1 MILHLFQKRI
11 SISYE
16 RTYIKPE
23 IFSPAIVMAYQV
35 RVNQCTH
42 FKCRRLKNKQVCI
55 PVGCVPSAA
64 VAVSLSMHWA
74 GGVYPSMH

>member
-23 IFSPAIVMAYQV
+23 IFSPVTVMAYQV

-42 FKCRRLKNKQVCI
+42 FKCRRLKNKQKVNLSRACSH
-55 PVGCVPSAA
+55 SAE
-64 VAVSLSMHWA
+64 S
-74 GGVYPSMH
+74 